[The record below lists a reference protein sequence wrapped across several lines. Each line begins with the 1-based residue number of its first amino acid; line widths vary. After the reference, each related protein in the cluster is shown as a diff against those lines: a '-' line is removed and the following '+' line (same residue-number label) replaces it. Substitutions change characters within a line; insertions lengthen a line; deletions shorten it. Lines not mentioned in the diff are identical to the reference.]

1 MQNDNDTALAIVVG
15 SIAGVLGLVWLGI
28 IGTASAT
35 TMVGCGALPEE
46 KGPGAVVGFF
56 RDGRRALA
64 TETGC
69 EPSVVGMWTLAGL
82 ALLLVILLVAVGM
95 WGWSRWDQSDA
106 RLIRDLSRRK
116 GVARAREV
124 RQKAGEPALMKR
136 AGVIRP
142 TLKEPRPSDVGLR
155 MGASQGQD
163 VWISSED
170 SVALLGPPRS
180 GKGFHIVINALL
192 DAPGAVVTTSTRG
205 DNVRAVWEARKRV
218 GPVALFDPQGLT
230 KLPSTLKWSP
240 AQGCEDPM
248 VASRRAQAIVGASSM
263 GQSTS
268 NQEWAGVATTILQY
282 LLHAAAIGE
291 VDTPTLGRWGA
302 SPGLAVAA
310 ARILKESPRATPGWG
325 AALDT
330 ELNSDPRML
339 PSKWMGVSSAT
350 SSLMLPEVAE
360 VLNPVPGEGLDPRT
374 FLEQKG
380 TLFLVGTKTGG
391 GAAAPMLMALMDAI
405 TAEAREMAI
414 SMPGNRLDP
423 PLSLILD
430 EIANLAP
437 WKELPTIMSDG
448 GGVGISTMVILQSPA
463 QAQGAWGEHEAE
475 QILDSATIT
484 IQLGGSTN
492 DKALKRLVELMGQ
505 RTVKER
511 NKTWSNT
518 GTSTGE
524 NSRERAVMEISE
536 LRRMPPGTGL
546 MLMRTRRPVVLR
558 MSRWI
563 DRKDAEEIKA
573 AIARFDARLA
583 EALTSGSDQVQG

>member
-1 MQNDNDTALAIVVG
+1 MQNDNDTTLLVILGTIVGFLV
-15 SIAGVLGLVWLGI
+15 LVWAGI
-28 IGTASAT
+28 MGPAAAM
-35 TMVGCGALPEE
+35 TMMGCGGLPEH
-46 KGPGAVVGFF
+46 KDPGAVLGFF
-56 RDGRRALA
+56 RNGREALA
-64 TETGC
+64 TESGC
-69 EPSVVGMWTLAGL
+69 EPSVVGMWVLLGL
-82 ALLLVILLVAVGM
+82 VLILLIVLVAVAM
-95 WGWSRWDQSDA
+95 WGWSRWTQSDA
-106 RLIRDLSRRK
+106 RLLRDLRGRK
-116 GVARAREV
+116 GVAQAREV

-136 AGVIRP
+136 AGAIRP
-142 TLKEPRPSDVGLR
+142 TVQSPKPRDVGLR

-163 VWISSED
+163 VWVSSED
-170 SVALLGPPRS
+170 SVVVLGPPRS

-205 DNVRAVWEARKRV
+205 DNVRAVWEARQKV

-282 LLHAAAIGE
+282 LLHAAAIGG

-302 SPGLAVAA
+302 SPGMAAAA

-360 VLNPVPGEGLDPRT
+360 VLNPAPGEGLDPRT
-374 FLEQKG
+374 FLREKG

-414 SMPGNRLDP
+414 SLPGNRLDP

-463 QAQGAWGEHEAE
+463 QARAAWGDHEAQ

-484 IQLGGSTN
+484 IQLGGSGN
-492 DKALKRLVELMGQ
+492 DKELERLVAPMGQ

-511 NKTWSNT
+511 SKTWSNT

-524 NSRERAVMEISE
+524 NVRERAVIEVEE
-536 LRRMPPGTGL
+536 LRRMPTGTGL
-546 MLMRTRRPVVLR
+546 MLMRTARPVVLS

-563 DRKDAEEIKA
+563 DRKDAEQIKA

-583 EALTSGSDQVQG
+583 EALTAGTDSVGG